1 VLAIHGDDLRL
12 LSIACRKLTGAD
24 AHQIHPRRCPSGQF
38 REPIARAKVVA
49 CPSITREPAMPLTPE
64 REIEIEQELA
74 RIEREID
81 REIAHNRKRSLKWK
95 VVRKPPLTPPDQN
108 EH

>member
-1 VLAIHGDDLRL
+1 M
-12 LSIACRKLTGAD
+12 
-24 AHQIHPRRCPSGQF
+24 
-38 REPIARAKVVA
+38 PIT
-49 CPSITREPAMPLTPE
+49 PPE

-95 VVRKPPLTPPDQN
+95 VVRKPPLTPPDDQN

>member
-1 VLAIHGDDLRL
+1 
-12 LSIACRKLTGAD
+12 
-24 AHQIHPRRCPSGQF
+24 
-38 REPIARAKVVA
+38 
-49 CPSITREPAMPLTPE
+49 MPLTLQ
-64 REIEIEQELA
+64 REIEIEAELA

-95 VVRKPPLTPPDQN
+95 VVRKPPWTPPHLLPGDQN

>member
-1 VLAIHGDDLRL
+1 M
-12 LSIACRKLTGAD
+12 
-24 AHQIHPRRCPSGQF
+24 
-38 REPIARAKVVA
+38 PI
-49 CPSITREPAMPLTPE
+49 TPE

-81 REIAHNRKRSLKWK
+81 REIAHSRKRSLKWK
-95 VVRKPPLTPPDQN
+95 VVRKPPGTQPRLPPGDQN

>member
-1 VLAIHGDDLRL
+1 M
-12 LSIACRKLTGAD
+12 
-24 AHQIHPRRCPSGQF
+24 
-38 REPIARAKVVA
+38 PI
-49 CPSITREPAMPLTPE
+49 TPE

-81 REIAHNRKRSLKWK
+81 REIEHHRRKSLKWR
-95 VVRKPPLTPPDQN
+95 VVRKPPPTPPHLLPGDQN

>member
-1 VLAIHGDDLRL
+1 M
-12 LSIACRKLTGAD
+12 
-24 AHQIHPRRCPSGQF
+24 
-38 REPIARAKVVA
+38 PI
-49 CPSITREPAMPLTPE
+49 TLE

-81 REIAHNRKRSLKWK
+81 REIAHNRKRSLRWK
-95 VVRKPPLTPPDQN
+95 VVRKPPWTSPRLLPGDQN